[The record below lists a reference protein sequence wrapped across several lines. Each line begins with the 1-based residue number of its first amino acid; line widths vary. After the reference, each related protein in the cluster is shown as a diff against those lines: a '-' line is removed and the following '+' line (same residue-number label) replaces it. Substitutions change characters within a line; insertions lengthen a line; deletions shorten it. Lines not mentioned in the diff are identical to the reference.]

1 MNDIITISK
10 STLVTFKII
19 SSNNNQIYAID
30 SNYINNTFT
39 IIEVIKETNSY
50 NVILGA
56 KNNIT
61 ITLINYESNGGE
73 GINIQI
79 PSKFSFLFN
88 KNDTIGSELG
98 FLNVG
103 SIYSITDFKYTITN
117 SDKYINNINLNSVG
131 NSITYNNGF
140 FNMVGKYNYF
150 LMYLNNIEYIYS
162 NNNINKSAFAK
173 ILLNGNPG
181 DILFNSFV
189 EQPNNLYDKNFPIPS
204 LSRFIIS
211 FLYPD
216 GNNVLFRNINHSFTL
231 KITEE
236 KILNTNNYLNSTKL
250 LLHNNDYNK

>member
-1 MNDIITISK
+1 
-10 STLVTFKII
+10 
-19 SSNNNQIYAID
+19 
-30 SNYINNTFT
+30 
-39 IIEVIKETNSY
+39 
-50 NVILGA
+50 
-56 KNNIT
+56 
-61 ITLINYESNGGE
+61 
-73 GINIQI
+73 
-79 PSKFSFLFN
+79 
-88 KNDTIGSELG
+88 
-98 FLNVG
+98 
-103 SIYSITDFKYTITN
+103 
-117 SDKYINNINLNSVG
+117 
-131 NSITYNNGF
+131 
-140 FNMVGKYNYF
+140 MVGKYNYF